1 MLILLVIVLVVR
13 FRFSVAR
20 PVALFPLVYV
30 GMETLSTLL
39 NPDDWSRGF
48 KLDLLLAVEAFLAIG
63 AAWLASTLD
72 VRTIARTI
80 VGAGALAAGVAIALT
95 ILYHLRVTGF
105 GVQVDPVTGLC
116 KTYGTMWEANLLGSY
131 VAATLVFSF
140 AVGALLGPAWFANAS
155 RGIMV
160 LAVGLSLSRAVWFAA
175 LVGVVGLLAL
185 AVLER
190 VRWRAQQLFET
201 GGGSVVAL
209 LTTGVLVQLIAS
221 HPCGRVLASELS
233 TQGSITGRFS
243 SHILALNEWTTS
255 PFWGLGTGS
264 TRAHL
269 PSDPNQPWISSLG
282 VGVLHDTGVIG
293 FVLIAGLLGLLL
305 WALVRRNLPE
315 VSSERWLR
323 YGLAGAILTLLVAF
337 QATTGDLMEYPWL
350 FVGTA
355 IGVLYARQARS
366 VTSQRDVARTA

>member
-1 MLILLVIVLVVR
+1 MLILLVIVLVAR
-13 FRFSVAR
+13 FRFPVAR

-48 KLDLLLAVEAFLAIG
+48 KLDLLLAVEAVLAIG
-63 AAWLASTLD
+63 AAWLARSLD

-131 VAATLVFSF
+131 LAATLVFSF
-140 AVGALLGPAWFANAS
+140 AVGALLGPAWFALAS
-155 RGIMV
+155 RSVMV
-160 LAVGLSLSRAVWFAA
+160 LAVGLTLSRAVWFAA

-185 AVLER
+185 AVLEG
-190 VRWRAQQLFET
+190 VRWRARQLVTT
-201 GGGSVVAL
+201 GGGFALAVVI
-209 LTTGVLVQLIAS
+209 TGVLVQLTAS

-243 SHILALNEWTTS
+243 SHILALNEWTAS

-269 PSDPNQPWISSLG
+269 PGDANQPWISSFG
-282 VGVLHDTGVIG
+282 VGMLHDTGVIG
-293 FVLIAGLLGLLL
+293 FVLITGLLGLLL
-305 WALVRRNLPE
+305 WTLVRWHLPP

-323 YGLAGAILTLLVAF
+323 YGLAAAILTLLVAF

-355 IGVLYARQARS
+355 IGMLYRRQARS
-366 VTSQRDVARTA
+366 ATSQSELARTA